1 VERCIIL
8 NGDYSYLNVVNWKR
22 AVCLLMKGKTE
33 VLKYSDKV
41 IRNSDGEVIMK
52 LPLVMR
58 LIKIVRMIYRNKVPF
73 SKRNIFVRDG
83 YRCMYCGN
91 RDKVKLTVD
100 HIIPQSKGGKSTF
113 DNRVAACRECNHKNY
128 NRTPNEAKMYL
139 IRQPYTPTIY
149 EFIRLKMKQYKID
162 DFLKELGVY

>member
-1 VERCIIL
+1 
-8 NGDYSYLNVVNWKR
+8 
-22 AVCLLMKGKTE
+22 
-33 VLKYSDKV
+33 
-41 IRNSDGEVIMK
+41 
-52 LPLVMR
+52 
-58 LIKIVRMIYRNKVPF
+58 
-73 SKRNIFVRDG
+73 
-83 YRCMYCGN
+83 MYCGN

-113 DNRVAACRECNHKNY
+113 DNRVAACRECNHKKG